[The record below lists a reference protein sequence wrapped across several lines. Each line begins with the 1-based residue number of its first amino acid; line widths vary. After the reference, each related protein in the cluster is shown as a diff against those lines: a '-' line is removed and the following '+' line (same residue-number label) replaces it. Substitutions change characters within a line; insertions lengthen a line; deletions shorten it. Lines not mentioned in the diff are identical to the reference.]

1 MEAFTSLAPI
11 LGVVLIGS
19 GAFIVAFRLRQGLGL
34 GGPEM
39 AIVATGFA
47 AISFPYI
54 YPLMLKMAQSLHV
67 FDGEAPTPQSEP
79 EPDPEPEP
87 PAAETSGPPIDAGWV
102 WLIIAA
108 LVLVALLVTGIVVL
122 LKYRAK
128 LTADKVAARAAEA
141 ERVGR
146 VQRILDRHDASLDDW
161 RMHTADDI
169 DLILR
174 HPMLADVATPV
185 VAAHLRAMEKA
196 RDLRPSIATSFAG
209 EPVGS
214 AYDEAVSALEAAW
227 KKALAEAHSVNDAG
241 MTEEER
247 KLLRQAR
254 KVWKLVS
261 NRASTPDERATAAGR
276 LEKLMRRLR
285 LADEH
290 HNPDLLGAL
299 EQAKDGRKMLTAGPG
314 ATAVAHESADTKAD
328 LESHPS
334 LSEVA
339 GIMKHR
345 FLSRLR
351 SSVSNKENS

>member
-34 GGPEM
+34 GGPEV

-47 AISFPYI
+47 AIFFPYI
-54 YPLMLKMAQSLHV
+54 YPAMLKLAQGVSE
-67 FDGEAPTPQSEP
+67 FDEEASTPQPEP
-79 EPDPEPEP
+79 ETEPEP

-128 LTADKVAARAAEA
+128 LTAEKIAARAAEA

-146 VQRILDRHDASLDDW
+146 VQRILDRHDASLDEW

-214 AYDEAVSALEAAW
+214 AYDEAVSDLEAAW
-227 KKALAEAHSVNDAG
+227 KKALAEAHSVNEAG

-299 EQAKDGRKMLTAGPG
+299 EQAKNGRKMLTAGAG
-314 ATAVAHESADTKAD
+314 ATAVARESADAEAD
-328 LESHPS
+328 LEVHPS